1 MAHRL
6 LVNPGTPQAWE
17 IQLRPGINRLG
28 RGEQNDFMVS
38 DGSVST
44 AHCEIFVNDAG
55 VILKDL
61 GSTNGTFVNRAPV
74 REVALESGQHVQLG
88 SVDMMFEAVGA
99 PAPVSAAPLVAR
111 LVPPVPPPGGGLRIS
126 KAQAEPAVATAEETE
141 VAAPP
146 VVPRQVAPRD
156 VGRVFCKSHKKIPA
170 HFQCPRCNK
179 YFCDLCVTT
188 RAGNHYCRACG
199 VELTPL
205 LVHFAGP
212 TQAKGFFAR
221 LPMAVVYPFRGAG
234 ILILLFATALFAAL
248 GFISGGIF
256 GFFTKMMALG
266 YLFLFMQNIIHST
279 AAEDEDLPSLPGMD
293 GLFGAFFQLAGTVM
307 ICFGVPIV
315 LLAINFFGDSEI
327 PMAAIIA
334 TGVLGSLYF
343 PMAFLAVAMQ
353 DSVAAANPL
362 VVIPAILKVPL
373 EYFVTAILVTGV
385 FALRFAGDAATA
397 AMSSVSMTT
406 RSMSTLFIAF
416 GVRALW
422 AFASI
427 YLLVVCMRILG
438 LLYVT
443 KKDKI
448 GWF

>member
-17 IQLRPGINRLG
+17 IQLRPGLNRLG
-28 RGEQNDFMVS
+28 RGELNDFMIS

-44 AHCEIFVNDAG
+44 RHCEITVNDG
-55 VILKDL
+55 SVILKDL

-74 REVALESGQHVQLG
+74 QEVALESGQHVQFG
-88 SVDMMFEAVGA
+88 SVGLMFETVGA
-99 PAPVSAAPLVAR
+99 PAPAAPLTAR
-111 LVPPVPPPGGGLRIS
+111 IVPPRPAPVVGLRIS
-126 KAQAEPAVATAEETE
+126 RQQPEPLSAPVEE
-141 VAAPP
+141 VASAPP
-146 VVPRQVAPRD
+146 PAAGPPALRD
-156 VGRVFCKSHKKIPA
+156 VGRVFCKSHQKIPA

-188 RAGNHYCRACG
+188 REGSHYCRTCG

-205 LVHFAGP
+205 LVHVERPAGA
-212 TQAKGFFAR
+212 QGFFAR
-221 LPMAVVYPFRGAG
+221 LPGAIVYPFRGSG
-234 ILILLFATALFAAL
+234 VLILLFATVLFAAL

-256 GFFTKMMALG
+256 GFFTKMIALG
-266 YLFLFMQNIIHST
+266 YLFSFMQTIIHST
-279 AAEDEDLPSLPGMD
+279 AADDPDLPSLPGMD
-293 GLFGAFFQLAGTVM
+293 GLFGAFFEFAGTVV
-307 ICFGVPIV
+307 ICFGVPII
-315 LLAINFFGDSEI
+315 LLCIKMFSDIEI
-327 PMAAIIA
+327 PMVAIVA
-334 TGVLGSLYF
+334 TAVLGSLYF

-385 FALRFAGDAATA
+385 FVLRWAGDAATA
-397 AMSSVSMTT
+397 VMSGVSMST
-406 RSMSTLFIAF
+406 RSMSTLFMAF

-422 AFASI
+422 AFASV

-443 KKDKI
+443 KKEKI